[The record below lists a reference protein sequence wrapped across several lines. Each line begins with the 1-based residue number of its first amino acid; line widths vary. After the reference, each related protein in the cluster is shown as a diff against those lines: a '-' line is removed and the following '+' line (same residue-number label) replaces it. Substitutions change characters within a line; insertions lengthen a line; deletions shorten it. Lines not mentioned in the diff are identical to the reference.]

1 MCRVHRQLWGTP
13 NTPHLS
19 RQAGHRVSQG
29 PWGRLVKID
38 SLSRAVQSLLGL
50 LGPTRKGRES
60 PPNTWRLPPSALFP
74 RNRQNTRL
82 PRVYVC
88 CGFLRAPVL
97 LGIAPFAVFEHPQA
111 LPRGPGRKLGGLA
124 SLGGGRRG
132 PAPVGVSGAL

>member
-29 PWGRLVKID
+29 PWGRLVSID

-60 PPNTWRLPPSALFP
+60 PPNTWRLPPLPCFLETDKTPGYPGFMFVVGFSGLRYCWGLPPLLCLNTLKPSLVARAGSWVVWLPSA
-74 RNRQNTRL
+74 
-82 PRVYVC
+82 V
-88 CGFLRAPVL
+88 
-97 LGIAPFAVFEHPQA
+97 
-111 LPRGPGRKLGGLA
+111 
-124 SLGGGRRG
+124 GGGAR
-132 PAPVGVSGAL
+132 LQ